1 MSGDRAYKAVI
12 VEMRSWRWDSNL
24 IGIVSIKEK
33 ETQELYQGTEQ
44 RPCEDTASCRIRE
57 ASSETNSDGTS
68 ILDLHSSE
76 IKLLLFKPPSLWSSI
91 TAA

>member
-1 MSGDRAYKAVI
+1 MFEDRAYKAVI

-44 RPCEDTASCRIRE
+44 RPCEDTARM
-57 ASSETNSDGTS
+57 
-68 ILDLHSSE
+68 
-76 IKLLLFKPPSLWSSI
+76 
-91 TAA
+91 